1 MGDSSLFVPPPPP
14 NPWPL
19 RIVIGVVVLLLAG
32 ALAFQ
37 QLRYYPERK
46 QVERFL
52 DALVAADYPGAYQ
65 IWGPTTD
72 YTYQDFLQ
80 DWGETTPR
88 GRLRSYE
95 IVSVGPPPREV
106 LVRGSGTLRVGGGR
120 REWSSLPASM
130 GPRKKSNSGWKARTR
145 LFPSR
150 PFRSPGSAAIPPA

>member
-19 RIVIGVVVLLLAG
+19 RIVIGMVVLLLAG

-37 QLRYYPERK
+37 QFRYYPERK
-46 QVERFL
+46 QVVRFL

-95 IVSVGPPPREV
+95 IISVGPPPREV
-106 LVRGSGTLRVGGGR
+106 LVRGSGTLRVGGG
-120 REWSSLPASM
+120 AS
-130 GPRKKSNSGWKARTR
+130 GVVVVVR
-145 LFPSR
+145 LNGTTEEVKLWVESKDKTLSFA
-150 PFRSPGSAAIPPA
+150 PF